1 MVHDVAHQALVQR
14 LRGGEVRPDGAEGPE
29 RPERLE
35 EALDGRDVDV
45 DEEQRQA
52 QPRGAGCVEQVEAL
66 PDGVGAALRE
76 EDGGG
81 RGHEGRGGG
90 HQAGAVQQDLADVG
104 VLDGPG
110 PVDAVVDC
118 GLVADGPEPGAGA
131 AAEEGSS
138 AAFGGERWVGRQ
150 RREARLVAMG
160 EREARNTRGL

>member
-1 MVHDVAHQALVQR
+1 MVHHVAHQALVQR
-14 LRGGEVRPDGAEGPE
+14 LRGGEVRPDGAEDPD

-52 QPRGAGCVEQVEAL
+52 QPR
-66 PDGVGAALRE
+66 
-76 EDGGG
+76 
-81 RGHEGRGGG
+81 GG